1 MAVGRPTVKGE
12 ARQLILDTAEDL
24 FASHGVEGVS
34 LRTINAAAGV
44 SPGVLHYHFGSREV
58 LVHELISRHMQG
70 LMTERE
76 QLLQP
81 LLAQS
86 RPRVEDIV
94 RTLVDPLARLAIAED
109 EAGPRYVR
117 FIARLYSDRSPM
129 LEEVSQRYLHVQRH
143 YPELL
148 QRALPDTDAASLSL
162 KLAMANHAMLQLLS
176 DLTSPGRPWLGSALQ
191 QVDNAGLT
199 AMLVDFM
206 SAGISGRAGRN
217 DSDE

>member
-1 MAVGRPTVKGE
+1 MAIGRPTVKGE
-12 ARQLILDTAEDL
+12 ARQLILDTAEEL

-58 LVHELISRHMQG
+58 LVHELISRHMQD
-70 LMTERE
+70 LMTQRE
-76 QLLQP
+76 QLLKP
-81 LLAQS
+81 LLAKPQPLV
-86 RPRVEDIV
+86 REIV
-94 RTLVDPLARLAIAED
+94 HTLVDPLAKLAVAGN

-117 FIARLYSDRSPM
+117 FIARLYSDHSAA

-148 QRALPDTDAASLSL
+148 QRALPDADPASLDL
-162 KLAMANHAMLQLLS
+162 KMAMANHAMLQVLS
-176 DLTSPGRPWLGSALQ
+176 DLTSPGRPWLGRALQ

-206 SAGISGRAGRN
+206 SAGISCDAGRGSN
-217 DSDE
+217 E